1 MSKRIKIEFWQR
13 VKSEIEIAVSDDD
26 YKLIKGLNNDTV
38 GMYKYENGNLKLNK
52 SYQVLENYRD
62 FSYVT
67 DSSEELEEVFVKK
80 LK

>member
-13 VKSEIEIAVSDDD
+13 IKSEIEITVSDKE
-26 YKLIKGLNNDTV
+26 YKSIKGLNNDTV
-38 GMYKYENGNLKLNK
+38 PMYIREKGQLLLNK
-52 SYQVLENYRD
+52 QYQVLENYRD

-67 DSSEELEEVFVKK
+67 DSSEELEDVFVEE